1 MKHDPEIYDLGEVE
15 LEKPS
20 PIFGAIHSVPKPAPA
35 RPESPPQPAGV
46 RPGLAGSLSLF
57 VPGLGQMVEGEVA
70 WGAFYLSW
78 MACCAACLWAVLDT
92 LDRLGPTLRLFHLP
106 PEVLSFTVA
115 VLVLLTI
122 TVHLSAVVHA
132 QARAAV
138 WDSRFAAHPIVAG
151 LASLLLPGWGQVL
164 AGHRYRAM
172 LFLGGLWILAAAW
185 LIVTPGGM
193 RVLTEMGLPLPA
205 AVRDGWGP
213 VVLLSAPVALW
224 VIAVYDA
231 AAGAAAERR
240 A

>member
-1 MKHDPEIYDLGEVE
+1 MKRDPDIYDLGEVG

-20 PIFGAIHSVPKPAPA
+20 PVIAAVRSEPRAVAA
-35 RPESPPQPAGV
+35 RTESPPPGGV

-57 VPGLGQMVEGEVA
+57 VPGLGQMVEGEIA

-78 MACCAACLWAVLDT
+78 MALCGACLWAVLDT
-92 LDRLGPTLRLFHLP
+92 LDRLAPTLRLFHLP
-106 PEVLSFTVA
+106 PEVLSLTLA
-115 VLVLLTI
+115 TLVFLTI
-122 TVHLSAVVHA
+122 SLHLSAVVHA
-132 QARAAV
+132 QARAAD
-138 WDSRFAAHPIVAG
+138 WDSRFAAHPLVAG

-172 LFLGGLWILAAAW
+172 LFLGGLWILGAAW

-193 RVLTEMGLPLPA
+193 RVLTVLGLPLPA

-213 VVLLSAPVALW
+213 VVLLSAPIVLW
-224 VIAVYDA
+224 VLAVYDA